1 MGRINL
7 FYLIFLYSFT
17 ITAQTSNT
25 TEVNSKA
32 TIIEPIEITKSVDLD
47 FGNVISGYNPGTV
60 ILSPDGSRIAQ
71 GVQISNTFPG
81 NVTPAEAIV
90 NHGNNKYSIT
100 LPDSF
105 ILYSEEDPNQVLRI
119 DNFKVVPQTGE
130 LMDVLKIGATLN
142 LEANQS
148 AGFYTN
154 TSGFNV
160 TVSYN

>member
-17 ITAQTSNT
+17 INAQTSNT
-25 TEVNSKA
+25 TEINSKA

-71 GVQISNTFPG
+71 GVKISNTFPG

-105 ILYSEEDPNQVLRI
+105 ILYSEEDPNQILRI